1 MEGSP
6 AGEVSVAREG
16 AVCVVHLRREHKL
29 NALSSHME
37 AELDRA
43 LSSPEAADSR
53 CIVVAGGERAF
64 SAGADL
70 GELREFD
77 AAAILEYYRRT
88 GEVYER
94 LAGMPQPTV
103 AAIAGWCLGGGFEL
117 ALACDLRVASASA
130 TFGLPEV
137 EIGIIPSSGGTLRLV
152 RLVGPA
158 RAKELMLVRT
168 RLSAAEAHGL
178 GLVTELVDG
187 DPLPRAL
194 ELARRIA
201 ELPPLAAS
209 VAKAAADRMP
219 EVSREAGIL
228 LERLAYAALAQTEEA
243 RRASE
248 RFADR

>member
-1 MEGSP
+1 MAGSP
-6 AGEVSVAREG
+6 AGDVTVTREG
-16 AVCVVHLRREHKL
+16 PVCVLRLRREHKL

-43 LSSPEAADSR
+43 LASPEAADSR

-70 GELREFD
+70 AELREFG
-77 AAAILEYYRRT
+77 AAEILEYYRRT

-94 LAGMPQPTV
+94 LAAMPQPTV

-117 ALACDLRVASASA
+117 ALACDLRVASVSA
-130 TFGLPEV
+130 PFGLPEV
-137 EIGIIPSSGGTLRLV
+137 EIGIIPSSGGTMRLV
-152 RLVGPA
+152 RMVGPA

-168 RLSAAEAHGL
+168 RLGADEALAL
-178 GLVTELVDG
+178 GLVSEVVEG

-194 ELARRIA
+194 ELAGRIA

-209 VAKAAADRMP
+209 VAKQAADRMP
-219 EVSREAGIL
+219 EASREAGIL
-228 LERLAYAALAQTEEA
+228 LERLAYAALAQTDEA
-243 RRASE
+243 VRASE
-248 RFADR
+248 RFAGR